1 MRNQP
6 VPHPASDA
14 DLTET
19 GFVWVYQ
26 YIYWDE
32 IEKTHKTSK
41 RFATADVI
49 KCGLGVAVGSS
60 GKRIPVSQL
69 IDGAFA
75 E

>member
-1 MRNQP
+1 MRDQSP
-6 VPHPASDA
+6 PQAASDT
-14 DLTET
+14 DLTAS

-32 IEKTHKTSK
+32 AAQTHKTSK

-49 KCGLGVAVGSS
+49 KCGLGVVINSS
-60 GKRIPVSQL
+60 GKRIPTSKL